1 MAPVFVVPYGIKTTP
16 YIKGIGFANELEHT
30 RCGPGKR
37 EGYTI
42 HFNIKGKGF
51 FNGYPVKE
59 GQGFLVPDG
68 MYAHHY
74 PDKNNPWS
82 LLWITFHE
90 SEKTSTEIFSE
101 YNADPQTNIFN
112 FHSPIYVQDAVKK
125 LCETKRIS
133 MHAFQI
139 LEMYFKIHC
148 NCIMTEK
155 ETTQK
160 YSPEIYVKYAVNYIA
175 DNIHRPITVEE
186 LTTRLGITQPYL
198 YKLFMQSCDISPK
211 QYILRAKLDSAKNM
225 LLHTNLSITE
235 IANAVGYPDILTFSR
250 LFATKENCSPTTFR
264 NKTKSSV

>member
-1 MAPVFVVPYGIKTTP
+1 MTPVFVVPHGIKTTP
-16 YIKGIGFANELEHT
+16 YIAGIGFANEPENT

-42 HFNIKGKGF
+42 HFNIKGNGF
-51 FNGYPVKE
+51 FNGHPVKE

-90 SEKTSTEIFSE
+90 SEKTATEIFSA
-101 YNADPQTNIFN
+101 YNANPQTNIFN
-112 FHSPIYVQDAVKK
+112 FHSPIYVQDVVKK
-125 LCETKRIS
+125 ICETKRIS

-148 NCIMTEK
+148 NCIMPDIEAP
-155 ETTQK
+155 QK
-160 YSPEIYVKYAVNYIA
+160 NSPEIYVKYAVNYIA

-198 YKLFMQSCDISPK
+198 YKLFKQSYGISPK
-211 QYILRAKLDSAKNM
+211 QYILRVKLDSAKNM
-225 LLHTNLSITE
+225 LLYTDMTITE
-235 IANAVGYPDILTFSR
+235 IANAVGYSDILTFSR

-264 NKTKSSV
+264 NKTKNTP